1 MIYLDHNATTKIEPK
16 VLEAMMPFLEDHYGN
31 PASNHRFGRRAH
43 TAIEAAR
50 EQVAAAVNA
59 HPSQV
64 IFTSS
69 GSESNNL
76 IIQGLASSNE
86 QMHFAYSAIEHPCI
100 SRPIEQLKS
109 RGYGATKINV
119 TSNGMVD
126 LDGMDQDTIDQI
138 NLLTCMIV
146 NNETGVIQDM
156 SKIIDFAHKNNML
169 VHSDAVQALGK
180 MDVDFEQLGLDAM
193 TISSHKIYG
202 PQGVAALIINKKIDL
217 NPLIYG
223 GGQEKGLRS
232 GTENLAAIVGFGK
245 ACEQTQD
252 TQVHINAKIKPMQK
266 FLEGELER
274 MGATIFAKDSQRVAN
289 TTFFAINGIDGVTLL
304 TAMDKHGFAMASGSA
319 CSSNNNEPSHVLRAM
334 QVEEDLAQAAI
345 RISLGLH
352 NTMDE
357 IKELVI
363 TLKKE
368 VERLKQL
375 TAMAA

>member
-1 MIYLDHNATTKIEPK
+1 
-16 VLEAMMPFLEDHYGN
+16 
-31 PASNHRFGRRAH
+31 
-43 TAIEAAR
+43 
-50 EQVAAAVNA
+50 
-59 HPSQV
+59 
-64 IFTSS
+64 
-69 GSESNNL
+69 
-76 IIQGLASSNE
+76 
-86 QMHFAYSAIEHPCI
+86 
-100 SRPIEQLKS
+100 
-109 RGYGATKINV
+109 
-119 TSNGMVD
+119 
-126 LDGMDQDTIDQI
+126 MDQDTIDQI
-138 NLLTCMIV
+138 NLLTCMMV

-156 SKIIDFAHKNNML
+156 SKIVDFAHKNNML

-180 MDVDFEQLGLDAM
+180 LDVDFEQLGLDAM

-245 ACEQTQD
+245 ACEQSQD
-252 TQVHINAKIKPMQK
+252 TQVHINTKIKPMQK
-266 FLEGELER
+266 FLEGELEK
-274 MGATIFAKDSQRVAN
+274 MGATIFAKNSQRVAN

-304 TAMDKHGFAMASGSA
+304 TAMDKQGFAMASGSA

-334 QVEEDLAQAAI
+334 GVEEDLAQAAI

-357 IKELVI
+357 IKELVMA
-363 TLKKE
+363 LKKE